1 MIIGI
6 CGKTGSGKSKIAD
19 DLAIELD
26 ANVINFDK
34 ISHLSMETETF
45 KDLVQTK
52 ISKDVFDKNGNIMRK
67 KLGEIVFNDKEK
79 LNIINACSEKIM
91 CKIIDKLLNENK
103 KTHIILEY
111 SLLHLMKYFNMCNFK
126 ILVTAKES
134 IRCERVMN
142 RDGISEEYFA
152 LREKNS
158 PNYIPSLFDT
168 IIENNSNDDYGLS
181 FLVKMIKQKE
191 NLC

>member
-6 CGKTGSGKSKIAD
+6 CGKSGSGKSKIAD
-19 DLAIELD
+19 DLAKELG
-26 ANVINFDK
+26 ALVINFDK
-34 ISHLSMETETF
+34 VSHLTIETDTF
-45 KDLVQTK
+45 KELVKTK
-52 ISKDVFDKNGNIMRK
+52 ISTNVFDNNGNIIRK
-67 KLGEIVFNDKEK
+67 KLGEIVFQDKEK
-79 LNIINACSEKIM
+79 LNLINVCSEKIM
-91 CKIIDKLLNENK
+91 CDIIDKLLEENNK
-103 KTHIILEY
+103 PYVILEY

-142 RDGISEEYFA
+142 RDGITEEYFT
-152 LREKNS
+152 LREQNS
-158 PNYIPSLFDT
+158 PNYIASLFDT
-168 IIENNSNDDYGLS
+168 IIENNTNDDYGLN

>member
-6 CGKTGSGKSKIAD
+6 SGKSGSGKSKIAE
-19 DLAIELD
+19 DLAKELG
-26 ANVINFDK
+26 ANVINFDR
-34 ISHLSMETETF
+34 ISHLAIQTDTF
-45 KDLVQTK
+45 KELVKTK
-52 ISKDVFDKNGNIMRK
+52 ISTNVFDNNGNIMRK
-67 KLGEIVFNDKEK
+67 KLGEVVFNDKEK
-79 LNIINACSEKIM
+79 LNLINTCSEKIM
-91 CKIIDKLLNENK
+91 CEIIDKLIEENK
-103 KTHIILEY
+103 LPYIILEY
-111 SLLHLMKYFNMCNFK
+111 SLLHLMKYFNMCDFK

-158 PNYIPSLFDT
+158 PNYIPSLFNT
-168 IIENNSNDDYGLS
+168 VIENNTNDDYGLN
-181 FLVKMIKQKE
+181 FLVKTIKQKE

>member
-6 CGKTGSGKSKIAD
+6 CGKSGSGKSKIAD
-19 DLAIELD
+19 DLAKELG
-26 ANVINFDK
+26 AIVINFDK
-34 ISHLSMETETF
+34 ISHLSTETDTF
-45 KDLVQTK
+45 KELVKSK

-67 KLGEIVFNDKEK
+67 KLGEIVFKDREK
-79 LNIINACSEKIM
+79 LNLINACSEKIM
-91 CKIIDKLLNENK
+91 CEIIDKLLEENTK
-103 KTHIILEY
+103 PYVILEY

-134 IRCERVMN
+134 IRSERVMN

-158 PNYIPSLFDT
+158 PNYIASLFDT
-168 IIENNSNDDYGLS
+168 VVENNTNDDYGLNL
-181 FLVKMIKQKE
+181 LVKMIKQKE

>member
-6 CGKTGSGKSKIAD
+6 SGKSGSGKSKIAE
-19 DLAIELD
+19 DLAKELG
-26 ANVINFDK
+26 ANVINFDR
-34 ISHLSMETETF
+34 ISHLTIQTDTF
-45 KDLVQTK
+45 KELVKTK
-52 ISKDVFDKNGNIMRK
+52 ISTNVFDNNGNIMRK
-67 KLGEIVFNDKEK
+67 KLGEVVFNDKEK
-79 LNIINACSEKIM
+79 LNLINTCSEKIM
-91 CKIIDKLLNENK
+91 CEIIDKLIEENK
-103 KTHIILEY
+103 LPYIILEY
-111 SLLHLMKYFNMCNFK
+111 SLLHLMKYFNMCDFK

-158 PNYIPSLFDT
+158 PNYIPSLFNT
-168 IIENNSNDDYGLS
+168 VIENNTNDDYGLN
-181 FLVKMIKQKE
+181 FLVKTIKQKE

>member
-6 CGKTGSGKSKIAD
+6 CGKSGSGKSKIAN
-19 DLAIELD
+19 DLAKELG
-26 ANVINFDK
+26 ALVINFDK
-34 ISHLSMETETF
+34 VSHLTIETDTF
-45 KDLVQTK
+45 KELVKTK
-52 ISKDVFDKNGNIMRK
+52 ISTNVFDNNGNIIRK
-67 KLGEIVFNDKEK
+67 KLGEVVFQDKEK
-79 LNIINACSEKIM
+79 LNLINVCSEKIM
-91 CKIIDKLLNENK
+91 CDIIDKLLEENNK
-103 KTHIILEY
+103 PYVILEY

-142 RDGISEEYFA
+142 RDGITEEYFT
-152 LREKNS
+152 LREQNS
-158 PNYIPSLFDT
+158 PNYIASLFDT
-168 IIENNSNDDYGLS
+168 IIENNTNDDYGLN

>member
-6 CGKTGSGKSKIAD
+6 CGKSGSGKSKIAD
-19 DLAIELD
+19 DLSKELG

-34 ISHLSMETETF
+34 ISHLSIETNSF
-45 KDLVQTK
+45 KELVKTK
-52 ISKDVFDKNGNIMRK
+52 ISADVFDQNGNILRK
-67 KLGEIVFNDKEK
+67 KLGEVVFQDREK
-79 LNIINACSEKIM
+79 LDLINTCSEKIM
-91 CKIIDKLLNENK
+91 CEIIDKLLEEQNQK
-103 KTHIILEY
+103 HIILEY

-134 IRCERVMN
+134 VRCERVMN

-168 IIENNSNDDYGLS
+168 IIENNTNDDYGLNL
-181 FLVKMIKQKE
+181 LVKMIKQKE